1 MSEEIQNAPKV
12 VPWSILVSVLMNGAL
27 GFAMLLAEL
36 FCLGDPSAS
45 LKQQF
50 PFMNIFLQA
59 TNSVTGAAIMVSIII
74 LLSLCTTIGLLASA
88 SRMLWSFSRDR
99 GVPGWSFV
107 SKVIQSPSDSLLE
120 RD

>member
-1 MSEEIQNAPKV
+1 MSEEIKNAPII
-12 VPWSILVSVLMNGAL
+12 VPRSILVSVLLNGVL

-45 LKQQF
+45 LNQQY

-59 TNSVTGAAIMVSIII
+59 TNSVTGAAIMVSIMIV
-74 LLSLCTTIGLLASA
+74 LTLCSTIGLLASA

-99 GVPGWSFV
+99 GVPGWRFV
-107 SKVIQSPSDSLLE
+107 SKVIQIAF
-120 RD
+120 